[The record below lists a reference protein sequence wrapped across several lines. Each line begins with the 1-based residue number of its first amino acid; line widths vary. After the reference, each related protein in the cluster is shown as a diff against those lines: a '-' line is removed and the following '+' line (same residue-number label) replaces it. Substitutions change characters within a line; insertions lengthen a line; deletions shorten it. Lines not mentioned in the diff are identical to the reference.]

1 MDFLA
6 RNKSLVVLN
15 CLDGC
20 SGVITRKR
28 VFENKT
34 EEAVLDF
41 FMINDKLR
49 PFFKKM
55 KIDEERKFC
64 LSNFAQIKKNGRV
77 IETDHNA
84 MIAEFDLKVEKR
96 NPDREEMFNL
106 KNKGCQEAFKN
117 ETENNPGLLNSFK
130 NSLPVEVQSRR
141 WMRSLNSALHKT
153 FRKVRIVSNK
163 KKENIKMRI
172 IMNERIKKKQELK
185 NTAISEEM
193 KNQIEV
199 RIKQIEEEIEK
210 EVTEDYQKELMET
223 LRELGQSEHS
233 VNGDKRKQIWKLLK
247 KNYPKILTAVP
258 VGKKDGKGN
267 IITNH
272 EGLKKLYLQ
281 TYVNRLRNR
290 PIKPDLEEMMKLK
303 TELFELR
310 LQLSKKEKSQP
321 WTMEDLNRA
330 LKSLKKDKARDPNGL
345 INELF
350 KEGVAGTDLKLSLL
364 DFFNRMKQEC
374 IIPDFVRMADV
385 ATIYKGRGEKSDLQ
399 NDRGIFLV
407 TVYRSILMRLIY
419 LDKYELLDNSM
430 SDSQVGGRRG
440 KSVRNHIWI
449 LNGVITDVLSSKKRK
464 PVDVQIFDYK
474 QCFDSLWL

>member
-1 MDFLA
+1 M
-6 RNKSLVVLN
+6 
-15 CLDGC
+15 
-20 SGVITRKR
+20 
-28 VFENKT
+28 KT
-34 EEAVLDF
+34 
-41 FMINDKLR
+41 
-49 PFFKKM
+49 
-55 KIDEERKFC
+55 
-64 LSNFAQIKKNGRV
+64 QI
-77 IETDHNA
+77 
-84 MIAEFDLKVEKR
+84 
-96 NPDREEMFNL
+96 
-106 KNKGCQEAFKN
+106 
-117 ETENNPGLLNSFK
+117 
-130 NSLPVEVQSRR
+130 
-141 WMRSLNSALHKT
+141 
-153 FRKVRIVSNK
+153 KVRI
-163 KKENIKMRI
+163 I
-172 IMNERIKKKQELK
+172 
-185 NTAISEEM
+185 
-193 KNQIEV
+193 
-199 RIKQIEEEIEK
+199 QIEEEIEK

-272 EGLKKLYLQ
+272 DGLKKLYLQ
-281 TYVNRLRNR
+281 TYVIRLRNR
-290 PIKPDLEEMMKLK
+290 PIQPDLEEMMKLK
-303 TELFELR
+303 TKLFELR

-350 KEGVAGTDLKLSLL
+350 KEGVAGKDLKLSLL

-474 QCFDSLWL
+474 QCFDSLWLQECMKDIYLGGIQNDKFALLYDVNTHVGKTSRGVITNAIIQGDVFG